1 MPASPSSLIASLS
14 HPPAGLGPAEVS
26 ADLPAAL
33 AEVPD
38 PRARRGIRHRLTV
51 VVTTAVCA
59 VVAGYRSYTAIAE
72 WITDLPADTAMLLG
86 IDPGRRPSE
95 SMIRRLLQA
104 VDPDL
109 LAAAIGRWLAAKTTA
124 QTPAPTPG
132 SRQAIALDGKTL
144 RGSRTRTN
152 AARHV
157 LAAADQ
163 STGVVLAST
172 DVDSKTNEITRFDA
186 LLDQIDNLRGVVI
199 TADALHCQRDHV
211 AYLAS
216 RGAHWILTAKGNQP
230 ILHQQLADLLW
241 RQVPDADRD
250 TTRGHG
256 RREIRTLKILS
267 VSAGIEFPHA
277 AQAIQIRRRRR
288 RLDEPRRFTTETV
301 YAITDLQAHQAE
313 PWQLADWIR
322 GHWSIENKTHWV
334 RDVTYD
340 EDRSQIRTGTGP
352 QVMATI
358 RNAAIGALRLAGA
371 TNIAAANRH
380 HARNPNRPLALL
392 GIT

>member
-1 MPASPSSLIASLS
+1 
-14 HPPAGLGPAEVS
+14 
-26 ADLPAAL
+26 
-33 AEVPD
+33 
-38 PRARRGIRHRLTV
+38 
-51 VVTTAVCA
+51 
-59 VVAGYRSYTAIAE
+59 
-72 WITDLPADTAMLLG
+72 
-86 IDPGRRPSE
+86 
-95 SMIRRLLQA
+95 MIRRLLQA

-109 LAAAIGRWLAAKTTA
+109 LAAAIGRWLAARTTA

-144 RGSRTRTN
+144 RGSRTRTT

-267 VSAGIEFPHA
+267 VAAGIEFPTPHKQSRSADADA
-277 AQAIQIRRRRR
+277 AS
-288 RLDEPRRFTTETV
+288 T
-301 YAITDLQAHQAE
+301 
-313 PWQLADWIR
+313 
-322 GHWSIENKTHWV
+322 N
-334 RDVTYD
+334 
-340 EDRSQIRTGTGP
+340 
-352 QVMATI
+352 
-358 RNAAIGALRLAGA
+358 RNASPPKPSTPSPICKH
-371 TNIAAANRH
+371 TK
-380 HARNPNRPLALL
+380 PNR
-392 GIT
+392 GS